1 MSEGDLMG
9 RLTTVFQSVFGDEM
23 LSLSRVTTARDVE
36 GWDSLM
42 HINLIVAVEREFKI
56 RFTTR
61 EIAGLK
67 DVGELLDLIASKQAV
82 TPS

>member
-1 MSEGDLMG
+1 MPEKDLMST
-9 RLTTVFQSVFGDEM
+9 LTAVFQTVFGDET
-23 LSLSRVTTARDVE
+23 LSLSRATTARDVE

-61 EIAGLK
+61 EIAGLQ
-67 DVGELLDLIASKQAV
+67 DVGELLDLIGSKQAV
-82 TPS
+82 AS

>member
-1 MSEGDLMG
+1 MSDTELMG
-9 RLTTVFQSVFGDEM
+9 RLTAVFRHVFGNET
-23 LSLSRVTTARDVE
+23 LSLTPTTTAQDVE

-67 DVGELLDLIASKQAV
+67 NIGELIDLIARKQSV
-82 TPS
+82 SS

>member
-1 MSEGDLMG
+1 MNDNELMT
-9 RLTTVFQSVFGDEM
+9 RLTGVFRNVFGNEQ
-23 LSLSRVTTARDVE
+23 LNLSRTTTAHDVD

-61 EIAGLK
+61 EITGLENVGALA
-67 DVGELLDLIASKQAV
+67 DVIARKQGV
-82 TPS
+82 RS

>member
-1 MSEGDLMG
+1 MADNDLMS
-9 RLTTVFQSVFGDEM
+9 RLTEVFQRVFGDETLR
-23 LSLSRVTTARDVE
+23 LSAVTTANDID

-61 EIAGLK
+61 DIAGLQ
-67 DVGELLDLIASKQAV
+67 DVGALLDLIVRKQTV
-82 TPS
+82 TS